1 MNFGMNELTQA
12 RTLTSQQIKRAD
24 EFQLEF
30 VIKAADL
37 AAWRMHMQ
45 VL

>member
-1 MNFGMNELTQA
+1 MNFGMNEL
-12 RTLTSQQIKRAD
+12 
-24 EFQLEF
+24 QLEF